1 MSEAQIDL
9 ISKYLAELKKIRAR
23 SDEAV
28 LEAIWAELRD
38 LENRIARLEKK
49 DGQVGQVLPSDS

>member
-9 ISKYLAELKKIRAR
+9 IIKYLAELKKIRAR